1 MLLTAHTPFYPK
13 RTASLIDAYNRL
25 ERELFGPWSLFNSG
39 KPITVSPCEGKPI
52 QIGDSGVEFSG
63 SVRDIF
69 WRFFDPDIKK
79 VISDH
84 LEQTVKDCEGM
95 PDLLEE
101 ALDETRELLD
111 EFIRRAYERLV
122 HIDQRLRGKGFP
134 NSVAPQNVDGKIQL
148 MKKMLDEHVE
158 AAMRHA
164 ALLRLA
170 KVVLEQNQKDLLVT
184 LIEAVRNSAEG
195 EHESIRVSQDRSRV
209 FLEHRGFRGQTP
221 QVNFHDLEVL
231 AVRGLINLTTGTSK
245 TIWNIDINPEGYR
258 YYRDMGKVMV
268 QPVQERGAVPKAPA
282 RQAKGE
288 SYDVFI
294 SHASEDKDAFV
305 RPLAEALRSAGIKVW
320 YDEFTLKW
328 GASLRESIDRGLA
341 TSRYGLVVLSHSFFA
356 KDWPQRELNGL
367 FATMKAGERRIL
379 PIWHQLSG
387 EEVKK
392 YSPMLSDLLAVNS
405 TEGVPEIVQKVLSV
419 CRGP

>member
-1 MLLTAHTPFYPK
+1 MSVDELTAQFIENGFEVHGRAPGRSGECHLIASRRISDVEKEARLFFAANIRDPDGTWVRYMFSVTKTALASECMRRFTDIKEEFLLQAGLLRFRRLLLEDDDPGRSEEVVLDSRSTPEEFIMYDEAWLRSEVSRVQLNILELLWQNRYRGIKGTDK
-13 RTASLIDAYNRL
+13 RTIEEHVCSAPSVVNTVLDSFQK
-25 ERELFGPWSLFNSG
+25 REI
-39 KPITVSPCEGKPI
+39 IT
-52 QIGDSGVEFSG
+52 DTDGVLG
-63 SVRDIF
+63 
-69 WRFFDPDIKK
+69 
-79 VISDH
+79 ISITDDG
-84 LEQTVKDCEGM
+84 EI
-95 PDLLEE
+95 
-101 ALDETRELLD
+101 ELK
-111 EFIRRAYERLV
+111 
-122 HIDQRLRGKGFP
+122 RLRLG
-134 NSVAPQNVDGKIQL
+134 S
-148 MKKMLDEHVE
+148 E
-158 AAMRHA
+158 
-164 ALLRLA
+164 
-170 KVVLEQNQKDLLVT
+170 EQ
-184 LIEAVRNSAEG
+184 
-195 EHESIRVSQDRSRV
+195 
-209 FLEHRGFRGQTP
+209 
-221 QVNFHDLEVL
+221 
-231 AVRGLINLTTGTSK
+231 
-245 TIWNIDINPEGYR
+245 
-258 YYRDMGKVMV
+258 
-268 QPVQERGAVPKAPA
+268 GAVPNAPA
-282 RQAKGE
+282 REAKGE

-405 TEGVPEIVQKVLSV
+405 TEGVPAIVQKVLSV